1 MKILKAKNKIE
12 GCETLIAE
20 VDKLNFGHSSI
31 DAPGFVKLYNSIGE
45 KMNWPLIL
53 KDGILRYGNKRLT
66 YAKMLAYTHIEVV
79 NINDEKEL
87 ERVRVL
93 TCWKRL

>member
-1 MKILKAKNKIE
+1 MRILRAKNKVE
-12 GCETLIAE
+12 GCETLVAE
-20 VDKLNFGHSSI
+20 VDKLEFGHNSI
-31 DAPGFVKLYNSIGE
+31 DAPGFVKLYNSITDTM
-45 KMNWPLIL
+45 KWPLIL
-53 KDGILRYGNKRLT
+53 FNGKLRYGNKRLT

>member
-1 MKILKAKNKIE
+1 MKILKAKNKID
-12 GCETLIAE
+12 GCETLVAE
-20 VDKLNFGHSSI
+20 VEQLDFGHSAI

-45 KMNWPLIL
+45 TMNWPLIL
-53 KDGILRYGNKRLT
+53 FKGRLTYGNKRLT
-66 YAKMLAYTHIEVV
+66 YAKMLGYTHIDVV
-79 NINDEKEL
+79 NVDNKEEL

>member
-1 MKILKAKNKIE
+1 MKILRAKNKVE

-20 VDKLNFGHSSI
+20 LDKLDFGHCAI
-31 DAPGFVKLYNSIGE
+31 DGPGFIKLYNSIGE

-53 KDGILRYGNKRLT
+53 MNGQLRYGNKRLT
-66 YAKMLAYTHIEVV
+66 YAKMLGYTHIEVV
-79 NINDEKEL
+79 NVNNDKEL
-87 ERVRVL
+87 ERVRVM

>member
-12 GCETLIAE
+12 GCETLVADLE
-20 VDKLNFGHSSI
+20 KLDFGHCAI
-31 DAPGFVKLYNSIGE
+31 DGPGFIKLYNSITE
-45 KMNWPLIL
+45 TMNWPLIL
-53 KDGILRYGNKRLT
+53 FNGKLKYGNKRLT
-66 YAKMLAYTHIEVV
+66 YAKMLGYTHIEVV
-79 NINDEKEL
+79 NVNNDKEL

>member
-12 GCETLIAE
+12 GCETLVA
-20 VDKLNFGHSSI
+20 DLKKLDFGHCAI
-31 DAPGFVKLYNSIGE
+31 DGPGFIKLYNSITE
-45 KMNWPLIL
+45 TMNWPLIL
-53 KDGILRYGNKRLT
+53 FNGKLRYGNKRLT
-66 YAKMLAYTHIEVV
+66 YAKMKGYTHIEVINV
-79 NINDEKEL
+79 NNDKEL

>member
-1 MKILKAKNKIE
+1 MKILRAKNSLD
-12 GCETLIAE
+12 GYETLVAE
-20 VDKLNFGHSSI
+20 VDKLNFSHSVI
-31 DAPGFVKLYNSIGE
+31 DAPGFVKLYNSITDTM
-45 KMNWPLIL
+45 KWPLIL
-53 KDGILRYGNKRLT
+53 FNGKLRYGNKRLT